1 VTRTLTAL
9 FAILL
14 GTSSFV
20 AGSGLLTTALS
31 LRANESGFTGSE
43 TGAVMSAYFLGY
55 IVATYWCPRIV
66 ERAGHVRA
74 FSAFAAT
81 AAAAVLLH
89 TLTTSATAWM
99 TLRFITGAC
108 VVGLYMVIES
118 WLNERSSN
126 ENRGRV
132 FAVYQVISLL
142 ALGVG
147 QYLLLLPIAEPLAP
161 FIIAGALFSIGLV
174 PVVLTRVEHPNPI
187 SSVRLDI
194 TRLWDISPLSVAGT
208 FAVALGNGALMTLG
222 PLFAQRLGFDTI
234 HVALFMSLVF
244 AGGVAFQW
252 PIGQLSDSWDR
263 RTVILLVCLGGALL
277 ALLAWVFVDRLIA
290 VFLLV
295 MFGYG
300 GSAFTLYPLCVA
312 NANDHE
318 DSSRFMQTASGLLL
332 VYGIGAAAGPLVAGA
347 LLQALGAQVLP
358 LFLAAIQL
366 ALAAFVAARMA
377 IEPSPP
383 VSAQEPF
390 VMLGRTSQS
399 ALEMLASELGSGS
412 DAAGETRAR
421 SEQTPE

>member
-1 VTRTLTAL
+1 MTKTLSTL

-14 GTSSFV
+14 GTSFFV

-31 LRANESGFTGSE
+31 LRANAFGFTGSE

-55 IVATYWCPRIV
+55 IFATYGCPRIV
-66 ERAGHVRA
+66 GSVGHVRA

-81 AAAAVLLH
+81 AASAVLLH
-89 TLTTSATAWM
+89 TLSTSATAWM
-99 TLRFITGAC
+99 ALRFITGAC

-126 ENRGRV
+126 QNRGRV

-147 QYLLLLPIAEPLAP
+147 QYLLLLPSAEPLAP

-174 PVVLTRVEHPNPI
+174 PVVLTRIEHPKPI
-187 SSVRLDI
+187 SSVRLDLS
-194 TRLWDISPLSVAGT
+194 RLWEISPLSVGGT
-208 FAVALGNGALMTLG
+208 FSVALGNGALMTLG
-222 PLFAQRLGFDTI
+222 PLFAQRLGFDTV

-244 AGGVAFQW
+244 AGGVVFQW

-263 RTVILLVCLGGALL
+263 RTVILLVCLSGGLL
-277 ALLAWVFVDRLIA
+277 ALLAWVFVDRVTA
-290 VFLLV
+290 VFLIV

-300 GSAFTLYPLCVA
+300 GAAFTLYPLCVA

-358 LFLAAIQL
+358 LFLALIQL
-366 ALAAFVAARMA
+366 ALAAFVAARKA

-383 VSAQEPF
+383 PEAQEPF

-399 ALEMLASELGSGS
+399 ALEMLASELVT
-412 DAAGETRAR
+412 DAEPGEATTEPTDDTRA
-421 SEQTPE
+421 